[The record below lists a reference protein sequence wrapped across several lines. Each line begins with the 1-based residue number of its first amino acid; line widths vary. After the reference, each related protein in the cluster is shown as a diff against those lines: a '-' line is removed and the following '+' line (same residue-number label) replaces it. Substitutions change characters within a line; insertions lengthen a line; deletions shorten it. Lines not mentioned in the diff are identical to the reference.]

1 MKRNQLYAIDPLA
14 KTVVVTRKFMEKA
27 SQFGEE
33 YNLLQRFEKAGL
45 KLSVKQPPR
54 RKKQDSKPAMLTYAE
69 MITYIAML
77 DDADEMMTQFDTTRE
92 SARVRPDRVAYVNN
106 WFRKEFPH
114 YDDIP
119 EFDDDGKIIHN
130 PNPIGPEIALVS

>member
-14 KTVVVTRKFMEKA
+14 KTVVVTRKFMDKA
-27 SQFGEE
+27 TQFGEE

-45 KLSVKQPPR
+45 KLNVQQRPR
-54 RKKQDSKPAMLTYAE
+54 RKKQDDKLVLLTYKE
-69 MITYIAML
+69 MTTYIALL
-77 DDADEMMTQFDTTRE
+77 DDATEMMTLFEATRE
-92 SARVRPDRVAYVNN
+92 SGKARPDRVAYVNN

-130 PNPIGPEIALVS
+130 PNPIVSEIALVS